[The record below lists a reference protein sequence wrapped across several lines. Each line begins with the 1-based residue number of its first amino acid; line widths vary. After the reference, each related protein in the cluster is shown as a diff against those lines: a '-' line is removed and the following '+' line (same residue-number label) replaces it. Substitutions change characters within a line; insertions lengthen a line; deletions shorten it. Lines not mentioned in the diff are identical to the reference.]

1 MIKFSF
7 IKNKIVLETKRYF
20 KKINKLN
27 KDIFIIYKK
36 GRESITKNI
45 IFNLENIN
53 SENTKEFFIKN
64 DFIDTFLVREKNKLY
79 IGISVDGKN
88 LNIFNDDKNLYFT
101 TEEFLFK
108 KKINF
113 NAAILSLATR
123 HSYWLPKNINNN
135 KKLLPGTINELEIQ
149 ENSKI
154 KSTQSK
160 LIFNFN
166 EFGNNKDHN
175 SIVDNLRIE
184 FDKVFNDYKSINGEW
199 HMMLSAGL
207 DSSLNLA
214 FCHRIYQGH
223 P

>member
-1 MIKFSF
+1 MMIK
-7 IKNKIVLETKRYF
+7 IYILQLKNFYL
-20 KKINKLN
+20 
-27 KDIFIIYKK
+27 
-36 GRESITKNI
+36 
-45 IFNLENIN
+45 
-53 SENTKEFFIKN
+53 
-64 DFIDTFLVREKNKLY
+64 
-79 IGISVDGKN
+79 
-88 LNIFNDDKNLYFT
+88 
-101 TEEFLFK
+101 

-113 NAAILSLATR
+113 NLAILSLATR

-166 EFGNNKDHN
+166 EFGTNKDHN

-214 FCHRIYQGH
+214 FCHRNKLNVKLNTFSSDTLEDEAIGASRFAKFFGLPFRNLYKGY
-223 P
+223 PGNKKRINYS